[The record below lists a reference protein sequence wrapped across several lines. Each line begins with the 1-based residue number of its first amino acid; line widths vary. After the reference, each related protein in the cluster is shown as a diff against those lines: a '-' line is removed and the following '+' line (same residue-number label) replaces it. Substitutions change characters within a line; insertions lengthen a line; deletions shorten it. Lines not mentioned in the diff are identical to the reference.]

1 VGTGNAPGSTEADVR
16 YGIEVVP
23 FGAYADPGP
32 VVELAVAAEEAGW
45 EALALWDHGHFPGGV
60 GDPWVTF
67 AAVAA
72 VTKRLRLVTD
82 VSPVPR
88 YRPHLLARSV
98 HAVDSLSGGRVTLG
112 AGLGQAW
119 DLDAV
124 GDHHDDVTRAAMA
137 DEALELVVR
146 WCNGETVEHAGEYY
160 RADGVQVASGPTQ
173 RPRVPVWV
181 GGTSRPALR
190 RAARWDGWIVPTI
203 GEDLSVTFGPERVAD
218 GLAYLR
224 EHGAGVGF
232 DVAVNGGTGAGE
244 TGMTSDYADA
254 GATWWLE
261 SLFERRA
268 SYEELLA
275 RVAAGPPS

>member
-1 VGTGNAPGSTEADVR
+1 MR

-23 FGAYADPGP
+23 LGTYAEPGP
-32 VVELAVAAEEAGW
+32 VVELALAAEGAGW

-67 AAVAA
+67 AAVASQ
-72 VTKRLRLVTD
+72 TSRLRLVTD

-98 HAVDSLSGGRVTLG
+98 HALDSLSGGRVTLG
-112 AGLGQAW
+112 VGLGVAW

-137 DEALELVVR
+137 DEALDLVVR
-146 WCNGETVEHAGEYY
+146 WCNGETVEHTGEHF
-160 RADGVQVASGPTQ
+160 RANGVQVASALTQ

-203 GEDLSVTFGPERVAD
+203 AQDLSVTLGPEQVGE
-218 GLAYLR
+218 GLVYLG
-224 EHGAGVGF
+224 EQGAGAGF
-232 DVAVNGGTGAGE
+232 DVAVNGATPPGGAGLTAE
-244 TGMTSDYADA
+244 YRDA

-261 SLFERRA
+261 SLFEGRGTHD
-268 SYEELLA
+268 ELLA
-275 RVAAGPPS
+275 RVDAGPPS